1 MHARTSIP
9 IALEAIGRGSTD
21 VRPGLIL
28 AILCTASA
36 MYGAVMGSWE
46 VHLGDRWLLMLFG
59 AAKMPL
65 LVIGTTLVCLPGFFV
80 LNSVA
85 GLRDD
90 FAAAMRAI
98 MGAQAAFAAALL
110 SLAPVTRFMYTW
122 GLDQSDAIL
131 ANAAMFTLATILA
144 QSVLFRAY
152 RALRA
157 KSPTHRYLLWVWLVM
172 YAFVGTQMGW
182 MLRPFIGK
190 LDAPPT
196 FLREEP
202 FSNAYVVVF
211 RLIAGKLGF
220 M

>member
-1 MHARTSIP
+1 MHARISIP
-9 IALEAIGRGSTD
+9 LALESLGRGSTD

-28 AILCTASA
+28 LILCAASA
-36 MYGAVMGSWE
+36 LYGAVMGSWE
-46 VHLGDRWLLMLFG
+46 VHLADRWLLMLFG
-59 AAKMPL
+59 ATKMPL

-80 LNSVA
+80 LNTVA

-90 FAAAMRAI
+90 FGIAMRAI

-122 GLDQSDAIL
+122 GLDQSEAIL
-131 ANAAMFTLATILA
+131 ANAGMFTLATILA
-144 QSVLFRAY
+144 QGVLFRGY
-152 RALRA
+152 RTLRA
-157 KSPTHRYLLWVWLVM
+157 KSPTHRYLLWVWLIL

-182 MLRPFIGK
+182 MLRPFIGN
-190 LDAPPT
+190 LESPPT

-211 RLIAGKLGF
+211 RMIAAKLGF
-220 M
+220 V